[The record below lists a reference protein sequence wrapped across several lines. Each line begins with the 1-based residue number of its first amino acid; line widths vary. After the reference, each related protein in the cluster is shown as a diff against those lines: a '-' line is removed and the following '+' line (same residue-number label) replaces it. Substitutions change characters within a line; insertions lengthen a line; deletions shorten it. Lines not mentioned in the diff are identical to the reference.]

1 MFREPQRRRLALPT
15 QLSQEDTMP
24 SIAFV
29 APIAPGKTDLLRQAA
44 ESQAPGGVRRM
55 AYEASRERHGIT
67 REASWIQPTPMGDL
81 TVVYIEA
88 DDLEAMFD
96 GLGSS
101 QDPFDVW
108 FREQTREVHG
118 INIEDGV
125 PSPEQILTFEAHTTA
140 A

>member
-1 MFREPQRRRLALPT
+1 
-15 QLSQEDTMP
+15 MP

-29 APIAPGKTDLLRQAA
+29 APIVSGKTDLLRQAA
-44 ESQAPGGVRRM
+44 QSQAPGGERRA

-81 TVVYIEA
+81 TIVYIEA

-125 PSPEQILTFEAHTTA
+125 PSPEQILTFEAHTTTA
-140 A
+140 